1 MAVWIFGFLTFLTVL
16 FTMDAFLSL
25 TFGGKSSLLELYP
38 FNVIKNI
45 FGNIDTATYFWISLI
60 SAFAFFGFTCL
71 VAFQDPLSAILDK
84 ILSEAAKTEDS
95 QVDQSNLEPG
105 IGVLEMINHT
115 LTSNSITL
123 HAVKEGFNSIKDS
136 LNSMKMDLT
145 RLTTRLEKLERM
157 EIDVIKARKCP
168 SCGKDLLPEFKF
180 CPFCGEKMATK
191 YTYPQIYENK

>member
-25 TFGGKSSLLELYP
+25 TFGAKSSLLELFP
-38 FNVIKNI
+38 FNLIKQV
-45 FGNIDTATYFWISLI
+45 FGNIDMSTYLWISLI

-71 VAFQDPLSAILDK
+71 IAFQDPLSALLNK
-84 ILSEAAKTEDS
+84 ILSEANKIEEG

-105 IGVLEMINHT
+105 VDVLEMINHT

-123 HAVKEGFNSIKDS
+123 HTVKDGFNNIKDS
-136 LNSMKMDLT
+136 LNSVKMDLT

-168 SCGKDLLPEFKF
+168 SCGKDCLPEFKL
-180 CPFCGEKMATK
+180 CPYCGEKIAPK
-191 YTYPQIYENK
+191 YTIPKIYANK